1 MYRNTGK
8 RVCNKDI
15 NKKLVQNW
23 PVESYFLLNFSF
35 VYQNTCMSKIYQ
47 HKIILNYQTTSF
59 LWFFIGPPTTLE
71 VMPSNISRWILT
83 GHEKDSK
90 VVHLILRCRT
100 NNQLWSFWTSVFAY
114 SVCHTQETSFY
125 GRHQRVACHT
135 PAFWWLKCHHDLYLK
150 LLSDVKA
157 RFRVWSCIQLK
168 ALV

>member
-1 MYRNTGK
+1 VYRNTGK

-15 NKKLVQNW
+15 NKKLV
-23 PVESYFLLNFSF
+23 SKLTSRKLFFANFF
-35 VYQNTCMSKIYQ
+35 FRVSKHLHVKNYQ

-90 VVHLILRCRT
+90 VDHLILRCRT

-125 GRHQRVACHT
+125 GGHQRVACHT
-135 PAFWWLKCHHDLYLK
+135 PAFWRLKCHHDLYLH
-150 LLSDVKA
+150 LLSDMKA
-157 RFRVWSCIQLK
+157 WFRVWSCMQLK
-168 ALV
+168 PFV